1 MTTTEAARH
10 RLYEEAR
17 HAMSDE
23 SADTLMALLP
33 PVGWADVA
41 RQRDVDLLREH
52 VDARFDQQA
61 DRLSAQFHKEL
72 LRTVVAANVGT
83 TIAVGTLVLAAVK
96 FA

>member
-17 HAMSDE
+17 KAMSDE
-23 SADTLMALLP
+23 SADTRMALRP

-41 RQRDVDLLREH
+41 RQRDLDQLREH
-52 VDARFDQQA
+52 MDIRFEQQA

-72 LRTVVAANVGT
+72 LRTVLAANVGT
-83 TIAVGTLVLAAVK
+83 VLAVGSLVLAAVK
-96 FA
+96 LA

>member
-1 MTTTEAARH
+1 
-10 RLYEEAR
+10 
-17 HAMSDE
+17 MSDE
-23 SADTLMALLP
+23 SADTLMDLLP

-41 RQRDVDLLREH
+41 RRRDLDQLREH
-52 VDARFDQQA
+52 IDLRFGYVDGRFEQQT

-83 TIAVGTLVLAAVK
+83 AVAVGTLVLAAVK